1 MKSHRKTEGET
12 ERWKRGIRDGEKGAG
27 TEWGVR

>member
-1 MKSHRKTEGET
+1 MKSHRKTEGAT

-27 TEWGVR
+27 TEWGSR